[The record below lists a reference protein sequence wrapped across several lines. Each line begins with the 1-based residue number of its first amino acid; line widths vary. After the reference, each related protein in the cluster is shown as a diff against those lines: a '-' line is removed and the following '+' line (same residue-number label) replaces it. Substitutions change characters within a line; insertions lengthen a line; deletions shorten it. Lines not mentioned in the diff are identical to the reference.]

1 MEKNTETLDFHL
13 FSRFSNLY
21 LVAKN
26 VVEGFISGL
35 HKSPHKGS
43 SIEFFEH
50 RKYVPGD
57 DIRYLDWK
65 VFARTDRFYIKTF
78 REETNLKSYV
88 LLDIS
93 NSMNFT
99 TTGLT
104 KLQYGVY
111 LAASLS
117 YLMINQ
123 KDAVG
128 LVLFDSGIKT
138 FIKPASTRVH
148 LYNIMEILKTIKSGE
163 ETSIS
168 KILKEIAL
176 SEKKR
181 GLIIL
186 ISDLL
191 DEPEDVIKH
200 LSLFKHKH
208 HDVIVFHILDP
219 EEISLSMEGNYQFI
233 DMETGEKLDADAVSL
248 RKAYRQAIEGY
259 VSFYKKECAK
269 KNISYTLANTLT
281 NFDRFLWTY
290 LEMRTKGK

>member
-1 MEKNTETLDFHL
+1 MGKNTEPLDFHL
-13 FSRFSNLY
+13 FSKFPNLY

-35 HKSPHKGS
+35 HKSIHKGS
-43 SIEFFEH
+43 NVEFFEH

-65 VFARTDRFYIKTF
+65 VFARTDRFYVKIF
-78 REETNLKSYV
+78 REDTNLKSYV

-93 NSMNFT
+93 NSMTFT

-104 KLQYGVY
+104 KLQYGIY

-138 FIKPASTRVH
+138 FIKPASTNAH
-148 LYNIMEILKTIKSGE
+148 LYNIMETLKTIKPGK

-168 KILKEIAL
+168 KILNEIAL
-176 SEKKR
+176 YEKKG

-191 DEPEDVIKH
+191 DKPEDVIKR
-200 LSLFKHKH
+200 LSLFKHNH
-208 HDVIVFHILDP
+208 HDVIIFHVLDP
-219 EEISLSMEGNYQFI
+219 EEILLSMEGSYQFI

-248 RKAYRQAIEGY
+248 RKTYQQAMEEH

-281 NFDRFLWTY
+281 AFDRFLWTY
-290 LEMRTKGK
+290 LEARAKRK